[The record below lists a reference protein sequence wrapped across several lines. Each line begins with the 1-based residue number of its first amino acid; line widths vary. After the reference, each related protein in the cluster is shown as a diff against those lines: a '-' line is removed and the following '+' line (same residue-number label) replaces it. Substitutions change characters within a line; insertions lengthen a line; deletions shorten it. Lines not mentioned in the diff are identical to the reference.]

1 MTAPVTPAART
12 PFVQS
17 SPPLALVLAATMA
30 LAAAPLLAAT
40 EAKTVK
46 GTEYRV
52 VNQTGA
58 AISCRY
64 RVNQGDDKSWQPYRA
79 IPAGSRFSLRAKVPG
94 ETVALDC
101 NRGGRSYNVRPGALY
116 RMYKNDAGKVAVGF
130 VAS

>member
-1 MTAPVTPAART
+1 MSADSAI
-12 PFVQS
+12 PFAQS

-30 LAAAPLLAAT
+30 LAAAPVLAAT
-40 EAKTVK
+40 EAKSVK

-64 RVNQGDDKSWQPYRA
+64 RVNQGDDRSWQPYRS
-79 IPAGSRFSLRAKVPG
+79 IPAGGRLSVRRAKVPG
-94 ETVALDC
+94 ETVAIDC
-101 NRGGRSYNVRPGALY
+101 NRSGRGYTVRPGALY
-116 RMYKNDAGKVAVGF
+116 RMYKNDAGKIAVAF